1 MIKPNGKN
9 TKYVGGFFKPS
20 KAARQMLE
28 SLGIQ
33 QPDVNREKSEH
44 WDSVYVP
51 EGIFRKEKGT
61 PGYAGKL
68 FLATE

>member
-1 MIKPNGKN
+1 MNNN
-9 TKYVGGFFKPS
+9 TVLISGFFKPS
-20 KAARQMLE
+20 KAALNALE
-28 SLGIQ
+28 LLGIK
-33 QPDVNREKSEH
+33 QPDVNRENSEH